1 MGKPNSAAV
10 CMAFHRGGPHTVG
23 MGVYVGGGVA
33 SVSGAARTNG
43 TGTGAWG
50 GADAGALYTTLRPQL
65 HILYLNRPLNIQ

>member
-1 MGKPNSAAV
+1 MTGRNATKNDSHLSMMGKPNSAAV

-43 TGTGAWG
+43 TGTGAC
-50 GADAGALYTTLRPQL
+50 GAAGAL
-65 HILYLNRPLNIQ
+65 